1 MYAWLRANGDRAVVY
16 VGATG
21 MHPAT
26 RAWLHLHD
34 LNPDIGRVAARY
46 PESSSEPL
54 DVIAVR
60 LPGDVQRQEVKQA
73 VIDRLAG
80 HQLLSDGYVGDPPNA
95 QGDTPHASAGHA
107 DRLVSRIVAHAT
119 NAKPE

>member
-1 MYAWLRANGDRAVVY
+1 VVY

-34 LNPDIGRVAARY
+34 PNPDIGRVAARY
-46 PESSSEPL
+46 PESRSEPL

-60 LPGDVQRQEVKQA
+60 LPTDVQRQEVKQA
-73 VIDRLAG
+73 VVDQLAG
-80 HQLLSDGYVGDPPNA
+80 RQLLSDGYVGDPPNA
-95 QGDTPHASAGHA
+95 QANTRASAAHA
-107 DRLVSRIVAHAT
+107 ARLVSRIVAHLASV
-119 NAKPE
+119 KPE